1 MQPAVDLA
9 ACLTL
14 ARQKG
19 TSMVNVTPASLPGR
33 GLGLV
38 TTCDVT
44 RDTVLIDVPEPAM
57 IFANRNFIKAHPVLQ
72 AAQPQAQLASFL
84 GYMHAHHRAEYQVYS
99 ACWPSL
105 RECQGMLLWWSLR
118 SQSAATI
125 RPYMPQSLA
134 NALGS
139 ATSEWT
145 EDSHYMIAA
154 RKGYEAEPKGGASE
168 LDLYHWIIANT
179 RSFSFDMN
187 RGSKKQRSVMCP
199 TLDFMN
205 HCSSAHGETQY
216 AGVCF
221 LIIREWWSSLHV
233 FRRILSAGVHRAT
246 SLSLH
251 AT

>member
-1 MQPAVDLA
+1 MQPAADLA
-9 ACLTL
+9 ACLAL

-19 TSMVNVTPASLPGR
+19 TSTVNVTPASLPGR

-38 TTCDVT
+38 TTCDVS
-44 RDTVLIDVPEPAM
+44 RDTVLIDVPESAM
-57 IFANRNFIKAHPVLQ
+57 IFANRNFLKAHPVLQ
-72 AAQPQAQLASFL
+72 DAQPQAQLATFL
-84 GYMHAHHRAEYQVYS
+84 GYMHVHQRAEYQVYS

-105 RECQGMLLWWSLR
+105 RECQGMLLWRSLR

-145 EDSHYMIAA
+145 EDSHYMTAA
-154 RKGYEAEPKGGASE
+154 RKGYEREAEADASE

-179 RSFSFDMN
+179 RSFSFDLN
-187 RGSKKQRSVMCP
+187 RGHKKKRSVMCP
-199 TLDFMN
+199 ILDFMN
-205 HCSSAHGETQY
+205 HCSSAHGEIQY

-221 LIIREWWSSLHV
+221 LFNREWSSLHM

-251 AT
+251 AI